1 VLAQYLRD
9 VEAGLL
15 SEDEPLVI
23 DDSLR
28 DPSSPVFLDLAGTT
42 TRARSWRR

>member
-28 DPSSPVFLDLAGTT
+28 DPSSPVFLD
-42 TRARSWRR
+42 RASR